1 LNLASAWLQAF
12 NQENWG
18 AFTSRLHPEIVFTQR
33 THHTVDTGLEEVFT
47 SLNDRRGVDTNL
59 HGQIIGGFGSENR
72 AVLEVHWT
80 GLRNG
85 EVVDFTPV
93 FCSEPW
99 REVSGNHRLLL
110 GFIPVARHREI
121 DNGN

>member
-1 LNLASAWLQAF
+1 MNENDPSSTALNLASAWLQAF

-72 AVLEVHWT
+72 AV
-80 GLRNG
+80 
-85 EVVDFTPV
+85 DFTPV